1 MIGLDP
7 IPIDRLNNDDDKR
20 IHLSDHYGLQLMIRF
35 RTRSISHR
43 SAVVLLP
50 TSDQWTSIDN
60 YRQQYDPSVARWPP
74 HINLLWPFFDLTDSE
89 SDEESILV
97 PLRLLLSQYQPFTAD
112 LVDIDRFVENNI
124 CFMKLDTTSTERV
137 KQLFEQMK
145 QLFPQCCT
153 NTRNE
158 YNPHLTIAQFDSAE
172 KRNEVEA
179 SLTLNQSFQFPV
191 EHVYLLQRPH
201 DNDTAPFRITHQI
214 PLGGILQP
222 LRINRLH
229 CLDGQ
234 LQEFFDSMNLYESK
248 QSYQRK
254 EEKFNRLSQCFKQVF
269 NKETLHCFT
278 HTFLPYGSFRIVRS
292 NLLIESR

>member
-7 IPIDRLNNDDDKR
+7 IPIDPLNNDDDKR

-50 TSDQWTSIDN
+50 SSDQWSMIDN
-60 YRQQYDPSVARWPP
+60 YRQQYDPSFGRWPP

-112 LVDIDRFVENNI
+112 VVEIDRFVENNI
-124 CFMKLDTTSTERV
+124 CFMKLDQTSTERV
-137 KQLFEQMK
+137 QELFEQMK
-145 QLFPQCCT
+145 QLFPQTCI
-153 NTRNE
+153 NTRNNS
-158 YNPHLTIAQFDSAE
+158 YNPHMTIAQFDSAE
-172 KRNEVEA
+172 KRNQVES
-179 SLTLNQSFQFPV
+179 SLVLNQSFQFPI
-191 EHVYLLQRPH
+191 EYVYLLQRPH
-201 DNDTAPFRITHQI
+201 ENDTTPFHITHQI
-214 PLGGILQP
+214 PLGSVLPP

-229 CLDGQ
+229 CVDSR
-234 LQEFFDSMNLYESK
+234 LQEFFHSMNLYENE
-248 QSYQRK
+248 QSYERK
-254 EEKFNRLSQCFKQVF
+254 QEKFNRLSRCFKQVF

-278 HTFLPYGSFRIVRS
+278 HTYLPYGSFRIVR
-292 NLLIESR
+292 